1 MTRSKP
7 METARNELVTC
18 VIDHA
23 ENALKRAGIAPLEA
37 TSIATSLADE
47 LVDVFGG
54 QNITFPKEFSRKQAQ
69 KDAAIYA
76 QFKAGASYR
85 DLAVSHDMTERGLRK
100 LLKRVRARIVQGAN
114 A

>member
-1 MTRSKP
+1 

-23 ENALKRAGIAPLEA
+23 ERALKRAGIAPLEA
-37 TSIATSLADE
+37 SSIATGLADE

-69 KDAAIYA
+69 KEATIYA

-85 DLAVSHDMTERGLRK
+85 DLAVTFDMIERGLRK
-100 LLKRVRARIVQGAN
+100 LLKRVRARMVQA
-114 A
+114 AKA